1 MQTQEMTVFTTLWS
15 QELCHFHI
23 FIPIYCNLLLKK
35 VCCLLVEE
43 EEITKFLYTNYTF
56 LISLK
61 TSCLQLNFS
70 QDVTRLKN
78 APHNTEKRE
87 TNTFTFF
94 FFLMLC
100 IPVAVQL
107 LGRVLLFF
115 DPMEQPI
122 RLLCPW
128 DFPGKYTGMGC
139 HFILQGIFQTQGSTL
154 HLLHCWE
161 DSLLLIPKS
170 DSHHSPSNG
179 LK

>member
-1 MQTQEMTVFTTLWS
+1 MTVFTTLWS

-35 VCCLLVEE
+35 LCCLLVEE

-94 FFLMLC
+94 FFFNALYSCCCL
-100 IPVAVQL
+100 VAKSCLTLFWPHGLAHQAPLPIGFPRQVYWNGLPFHSLGDLPDPGINLASPAL
-107 LGRVLLFF
+107 LGGFF
-115 DPMEQPI
+115 IAYTQI
-122 RLLCPW
+122 R
-128 DFPGKYTGMGC
+128 FP
-139 HFILQGIFQTQGSTL
+139 
-154 HLLHCWE
+154 
-161 DSLLLIPKS
+161 SLSL
-170 DSHHSPSNG
+170 
-179 LK
+179 